1 MVNVSGFPPE
11 VNAMEVRQLFESI
24 TGSGTI
30 HAIRLKKTKHGEK
43 FYALVQFAQETHAN
57 KLLTQSTEV
66 NTPYRLN
73 FHEWKYE
80 IDSKD
85 KASMEHYIDGL
96 LMHFGFLATPEKFKY
111 LYSAGCSFGSG
122 NQNLHFSAH
131 LSEDYRM
138 ELPYENI
145 GQISWHL
152 SQEKDSKLL
161 LIQLKGGPKIYE
173 NQNQHLD
180 PEYEKLNF
188 CRGGF
193 DNEWIRTT
201 DFTSSSLIGQS
212 SAIVFKFPRELK
224 VDFKNILI
232 NSSLL
237 HYLTLELGFSYS
249 SNTNSLAPVV
259 DPPPE
264 FGLPFEVLFNLLSLG
279 KCPYDHIAWLTKEYL
294 EWGKKEKPT
303 ESTLDY
309 QHGLFDIRRVKIT
322 PTRVYFSGPKPHES
336 NRVLREYA
344 KHINNFIIVSFVDE
358 NLKTLSCNDLSPRSS
373 VNRKT
378 KVYDRIYS
386 VLSDG
391 VVIGK
396 KKFEFL
402 AYSASQLKSTST
414 WMFAPID
421 GVKAADIRSW
431 MGDFG
436 SIKNVAKYA
445 ARLGQSFGSS
455 KETLTVEADDVELIP
470 DVEIFSSGKRY
481 VFSDGIGK
489 ISSDFAEL
497 VARKCDIEGV
507 SPSAFQIR
515 YGGYKGVVAKDP
527 NSSKK
532 LSLRS
537 SMRKFHSD
545 HTKLDVLAW
554 TKEQPC
560 YLNRQ
565 MITLLSTLGVS
576 DSVFE
581 KKHKEVVDTL
591 DFVLID
597 PMKILC
603 LMPPREHTKFLK
615 DLVSCGIKP
624 SEPFLSMMLHYI
636 RESKLVELRTKT
648 RILIPKG
655 RSMMGCMDETNTLE
669 YGQVFVRCSYSTN
682 LSLTSE
688 SSPTQDPTLTL
699 DSKPPYNIIGDVVV
713 AKSPCLHPGDV
724 RVLKAIAVTD
734 LNHMT
739 DCIVF
744 PQKGHRPHP
753 NECSG
758 SDLDGDL
765 YFVSWDPELIPP
777 NTYEPMDYTAEEPQ
791 ALDHEVTIQEIT
803 KHFTNYPLNNNV
815 GTISNLHK
823 VFADKEGEK
832 AGSKQCLELAKMFSA
847 AVDFPKTGVEVKIP
861 PHLYVKE
868 YPDFM
873 ENQNKLAYKS
883 KTVIGKLFRELKK
896 LGPPSISSIS
906 STPLSHDKDLVFMG
920 FQNHIELATDYKKSY
935 DSKLRHL
942 MDTFGIETEAE
953 IVCRGM
959 GMTEPFT
966 ESGEMIEKA
975 FRSLTKEA
983 LSWFIAD
990 EGVDELA
997 KASAWYIV
1005 TNYKDY
1011 VSTDCLESN
1020 QLWSF
1025 PWCVYDRL
1033 LKIKT
1038 LNNKAEV
1045 CEETH

>member
-1 MVNVSGFPPE
+1 MRKTVNVSGFPPE

-30 HAIRLKKTKHGEK
+30 HAIRHKKTKHGEK

-111 LYSAGCSFGSG
+111 LYSVGCSFGSG

-131 LSEDYRM
+131 LSEDY
-138 ELPYENI
+138 I
-145 GQISWHL
+145 GRISWHL

-173 NQNQHLD
+173 NQNQHVD

-193 DNEWIRTT
+193 DNYR
-201 DFTSSSLIGQS
+201 FY
-212 SAIVFKFPRELK
+212 
-224 VDFKNILI
+224 I
-232 NSSLL
+232 NL
-237 HYLTLELGFSYS
+237 
-249 SNTNSLAPVV
+249 SNRSVICHCL
-259 DPPPE
+259 
-264 FGLPFEVLFNLLSLG
+264 
-279 KCPYDHIAWLTKEYL
+279 
-294 EWGKKEKPT
+294 
-303 ESTLDY
+303 
-309 QHGLFDIRRVKIT
+309 
-322 PTRVYFSGPKPHES
+322 KPHES

-421 GVKAADIRSW
+421 GIKAADIRSW

-436 SIKNVAKYA
+436 SIKNVSKYA

-455 KETLTVEADDVELIP
+455 KETLTVKADDVELIP

-565 MITLLSTLGVS
+565 MITLLSTLGIS

-581 KKHKEVVDTL
+581 KKQKEVVDTL
-591 DFVLID
+591 DFVLTD

-648 RILIPKG
+648 RIIIPKG

-791 ALDHEVTIQEIT
+791 ALDHEVTIQVRREIT
-803 KHFTNYPLNNNV
+803 NHFTNYPLNNNV

-896 LGPPSISSIS
+896 LGPPSISSTS

-1033 LKIKT
+1033 LKIKM

>member
-1 MVNVSGFPPE
+1 
-11 VNAMEVRQLFESI
+11 
-24 TGSGTI
+24 
-30 HAIRLKKTKHGEK
+30 
-43 FYALVQFAQETHAN
+43 
-57 KLLTQSTEV
+57 
-66 NTPYRLN
+66 
-73 FHEWKYE
+73 
-80 IDSKD
+80 
-85 KASMEHYIDGL
+85 
-96 LMHFGFLATPEKFKY
+96 
-111 LYSAGCSFGSG
+111 
-122 NQNLHFSAH
+122 
-131 LSEDYRM
+131 
-138 ELPYENI
+138 
-145 GQISWHL
+145 
-152 SQEKDSKLL
+152 
-161 LIQLKGGPKIYE
+161 
-173 NQNQHLD
+173 
-180 PEYEKLNF
+180 
-188 CRGGF
+188 
-193 DNEWIRTT
+193 
-201 DFTSSSLIGQS
+201 
-212 SAIVFKFPRELK
+212 
-224 VDFKNILI
+224 
-232 NSSLL
+232 
-237 HYLTLELGFSYS
+237 
-249 SNTNSLAPVV
+249 
-259 DPPPE
+259 
-264 FGLPFEVLFNLLSLG
+264 
-279 KCPYDHIAWLTKEYL
+279 
-294 EWGKKEKPT
+294 
-303 ESTLDY
+303 
-309 QHGLFDIRRVKIT
+309 
-322 PTRVYFSGPKPHES
+322 
-336 NRVLREYA
+336 
-344 KHINNFIIVSFVDE
+344 
-358 NLKTLSCNDLSPRSS
+358 
-373 VNRKT
+373 
-378 KVYDRIYS
+378 
-386 VLSDG
+386 
-391 VVIGK
+391 
-396 KKFEFL
+396 
-402 AYSASQLKSTST
+402 
-414 WMFAPID
+414 
-421 GVKAADIRSW
+421 
-431 MGDFG
+431 
-436 SIKNVAKYA
+436 
-445 ARLGQSFGSS
+445 
-455 KETLTVEADDVELIP
+455 
-470 DVEIFSSGKRY
+470 
-481 VFSDGIGK
+481 
-489 ISSDFAEL
+489 
-497 VARKCDIEGV
+497 
-507 SPSAFQIR
+507 
-515 YGGYKGVVAKDP
+515 
-527 NSSKK
+527 
-532 LSLRS
+532 
-537 SMRKFHSD
+537 MRKFHSD

-591 DFVLID
+591 DSVLTD

-636 RESKLVELRTKT
+636 RDSKLVELRTKT

-688 SSPTQDPTLTL
+688 SSPTQDPTLSL
-699 DSKPPYNIIGDVVV
+699 DSKPPTEPYNIIGDVVV

-832 AGSKQCLELAKMFSA
+832 AGSKQCLELAKMASA

-873 ENQNKLAYKS
+873 QKQDKPMYVSNS
-883 KTVIGKLFRELKK
+883 VIGKLFRELKK
-896 LGPPSISSIS
+896 LGPPSSSCTS
-906 STPLSHDKDLVFMG
+906 STPLSHDNDLVFKG
-920 FQNHIELATDYKKSY
+920 FGKHIVTASFHKKNY
-935 DSKLRHL
+935 DSKLSHL

-959 GMTEPFT
+959 GMSEPFT
-966 ESGEMIEKA
+966 EFGEMIEME
-975 FRSLTKEA
+975 FQSLTKEA
-983 LSWFIAD
+983 LSWFNDD
-990 EGVDELA
+990 EDEKVDELNELA

-1005 TNYKDY
+1005 TNHKDY
-1011 VSTDCLESN
+1011 VSTDCVERN

-1025 PWCVYDRL
+1025 PLCVYDRL
-1033 LKIKT
+1033 VKIKMQT
-1038 LNNKAEV
+1038 ARNKTEV

>member
-1 MVNVSGFPPE
+1 ETMGKTVNVSGFPPE
-11 VNAMEVRQLFESI
+11 VNAMEVRQFFESI

-111 LYSAGCSFGSG
+111 LYSVGCSFGSG

-131 LSEDYRM
+131 LSEDY
-138 ELPYENI
+138 I
-145 GQISWHL
+145 GRISWHL

-173 NQNQHLD
+173 NQNQHVD

-193 DNEWIRTT
+193 DNYRFYINFSNR
-201 DFTSSSLIGQS
+201 SVICHC
-212 SAIVFKFPRELK
+212 LK
-224 VDFKNILI
+224 VSPMRVFLPQVLILLFI
-232 NSSLL
+232 SFLI
-237 HYLTLELGFSYS
+237 
-249 SNTNSLAPVV
+249 
-259 DPPPE
+259 PE
-264 FGLPFEVLFNLLSLG
+264 HLIDRAFIDYALPKLLSLG

-309 QHGLFDIRRVKIT
+309 QHGLFDI
-322 PTRVYFSGPKPHES
+322 
-336 NRVLREYA
+336 L
-344 KHINNFIIVSFVDE
+344 SFVDE

-421 GVKAADIRSW
+421 GIKAADIRSW

-455 KETLTVEADDVELIP
+455 KETLTVKADDVELIP

-581 KKHKEVVDTL
+581 KKQKEVVDTL
-591 DFVLID
+591 DFVLTD

-648 RILIPKG
+648 RIIIPKG

-803 KHFTNYPLNNNV
+803 NHFTNYPLNNNV

-896 LGPPSISSIS
+896 LGPPSISSTS

-1033 LKIKT
+1033 LKIKM

>member
-1 MVNVSGFPPE
+1 MGKTVNVSGFPSE

-24 TGSGTI
+24 TGWGTI

-111 LYSAGCSFGSG
+111 LYSVGCSFGSG

-131 LSEDYRM
+131 LSEDYQI

-173 NQNQHLD
+173 NQNQHVD

-201 DFTSSSLIGQS
+201 DFTSTSLIGQS

-224 VDFKNILI
+224 VDFKNIVI

-259 DPPPE
+259 DPHPE
-264 FGLPFEVLFNLLSLG
+264 FDLPFEVLFKVSSLVQNGCLPPTSLDTAFYQFLDPKTLDRAFIDYALPKLLSLG

-396 KKFEFL
+396 KKIEFL

-507 SPSAFQIR
+507 YPSAFQIR

-591 DFVLID
+591 DSVLTD
-597 PMKILC
+597 PMKILR
-603 LMPPREHTKFLK
+603 LMPPREHTKFLQ

-655 RSMMGCMDETNTLE
+655 RSMMGCMIETNTLE

-753 NECSG
+753 NECS
-758 SDLDGDL
+758 
-765 YFVSWDPELIPP
+765 
-777 NTYEPMDYTAEEPQ
+777 
-791 ALDHEVTIQEIT
+791 
-803 KHFTNYPLNNNV
+803 
-815 GTISNLHK
+815 
-823 VFADKEGEK
+823 
-832 AGSKQCLELAKMFSA
+832 
-847 AVDFPKTGVEVKIP
+847 
-861 PHLYVKE
+861 
-868 YPDFM
+868 
-873 ENQNKLAYKS
+873 
-883 KTVIGKLFRELKK
+883 
-896 LGPPSISSIS
+896 
-906 STPLSHDKDLVFMG
+906 
-920 FQNHIELATDYKKSY
+920 
-935 DSKLRHL
+935 
-942 MDTFGIETEAE
+942 EA
-953 IVCRGM
+953 I
-959 GMTEPFT
+959 
-966 ESGEMIEKA
+966 
-975 FRSLTKEA
+975 
-983 LSWFIAD
+983 
-990 EGVDELA
+990 
-997 KASAWYIV
+997 
-1005 TNYKDY
+1005 
-1011 VSTDCLESN
+1011 
-1020 QLWSF
+1020 
-1025 PWCVYDRL
+1025 
-1033 LKIKT
+1033 
-1038 LNNKAEV
+1038 
-1045 CEETH
+1045 

>member
-1 MVNVSGFPPE
+1 M
-11 VNAMEVRQLFESI
+11 
-24 TGSGTI
+24 
-30 HAIRLKKTKHGEK
+30 
-43 FYALVQFAQETHAN
+43 
-57 KLLTQSTEV
+57 
-66 NTPYRLN
+66 
-73 FHEWKYE
+73 
-80 IDSKD
+80 
-85 KASMEHYIDGL
+85 
-96 LMHFGFLATPEKFKY
+96 
-111 LYSAGCSFGSG
+111 
-122 NQNLHFSAH
+122 
-131 LSEDYRM
+131 
-138 ELPYENI
+138 
-145 GQISWHL
+145 
-152 SQEKDSKLL
+152 
-161 LIQLKGGPKIYE
+161 
-173 NQNQHLD
+173 
-180 PEYEKLNF
+180 
-188 CRGGF
+188 
-193 DNEWIRTT
+193 
-201 DFTSSSLIGQS
+201 
-212 SAIVFKFPRELK
+212 
-224 VDFKNILI
+224 
-232 NSSLL
+232 
-237 HYLTLELGFSYS
+237 
-249 SNTNSLAPVV
+249 
-259 DPPPE
+259 
-264 FGLPFEVLFNLLSLG
+264 
-279 KCPYDHIAWLTKEYL
+279 

-699 DSKPPYNIIGDVVV
+699 DSKPPYNIIGD
-713 AKSPCLHPGDV
+713 
-724 RVLKAIAVTD
+724 
-734 LNHMT
+734 
-739 DCIVF
+739 
-744 PQKGHRPHP
+744 
-753 NECSG
+753 ECSG

-791 ALDHEVTIQEIT
+791 ALDHEVTIQ
-803 KHFTNYPLNNNV
+803 V
-815 GTISNLHK
+815 RR
-823 VFADKEGEK
+823 
-832 AGSKQCLELAKMFSA
+832 
-847 AVDFPKTGVEVKIP
+847 VK
-861 PHLYVKE
+861 
-868 YPDFM
+868 
-873 ENQNKLAYKS
+873 
-883 KTVIGKLFRELKK
+883 
-896 LGPPSISSIS
+896 SSYCYR
-906 STPLSHDKDLVFMG
+906 K
-920 FQNHIELATDYKKSY
+920 
-935 DSKLRHL
+935 
-942 MDTFGIETEAE
+942 
-953 IVCRGM
+953 
-959 GMTEPFT
+959 
-966 ESGEMIEKA
+966 
-975 FRSLTKEA
+975 
-983 LSWFIAD
+983 FI
-990 EGVDELA
+990 
-997 KASAWYIV
+997 I
-1005 TNYKDY
+1005 
-1011 VSTDCLESN
+1011 C
-1020 QLWSF
+1020 
-1025 PWCVYDRL
+1025 
-1033 LKIKT
+1033 
-1038 LNNKAEV
+1038 
-1045 CEETH
+1045 

>member
-1 MVNVSGFPPE
+1 MGKTVNVSGFPPE
-11 VNAMEVRQLFESI
+11 VNAME
-24 TGSGTI
+24 
-30 HAIRLKKTKHGEK
+30 
-43 FYALVQFAQETHAN
+43 FAQETHAN

-111 LYSAGCSFGSG
+111 LYNAGCSFGSG

-173 NQNQHLD
+173 NQNQHVD

-201 DFTSSSLIGQS
+201 DFTSTSLIGQS
-212 SAIVFKFPRELK
+212 SAIVFKFPQF
-224 VDFKNILI
+224 D
-232 NSSLL
+232 
-237 HYLTLELGFSYS
+237 
-249 SNTNSLAPVV
+249 
-259 DPPPE
+259 
-264 FGLPFEVLFNLLSLG
+264 LPFEVLFNVSSLVQNGCLPPTSLDTAFYQFLDPKTLDRAFIDYALPKLLSLG

-358 NLKTLSCNDLSPRSS
+358 NLKTLSCNDLSPTSS
-373 VNRKT
+373 INRKT

-396 KKFEFL
+396 KKIDFL

-414 WMFAPID
+414 WMFAPIE
-421 GVKAADIRSW
+421 GA
-431 MGDFG
+431 G
-436 SIKNVAKYA
+436 
-445 ARLGQSFGSS
+445 
-455 KETLTVEADDVELIP
+455 
-470 DVEIFSSGKRY
+470 
-481 VFSDGIGK
+481 
-489 ISSDFAEL
+489 
-497 VARKCDIEGV
+497 KCDIEGV
-507 SPSAFQIR
+507 SPSVFQIR

-591 DFVLID
+591 DSVLTD

-615 DLVSCGIKP
+615 DLVSCG
-624 SEPFLSMMLHYI
+624 
-636 RESKLVELRTKT
+636 
-648 RILIPKG
+648 
-655 RSMMGCMDETNTLE
+655 
-669 YGQVFVRCSYSTN
+669 VRCDVKYSTN

-688 SSPTQDPTLTL
+688 SSPTQDPTLSL
-699 DSKPPYNIIGDVVV
+699 DSKPPTEPYNIIGDVVV

-832 AGSKQCLELAKMFSA
+832 AGSKQCLELAKMASA

-873 ENQNKLAYKS
+873 QKQDKPMYVSNS
-883 KTVIGKLFRELKK
+883 VIGKLFRELKK
-896 LGPPSISSIS
+896 LGPPSSSCTS
-906 STPLSHDKDLVFMG
+906 STPLSHDNDLVFKG
-920 FQNHIELATDYKKSY
+920 FGKHIVTASFHKKNY
-935 DSKLRHL
+935 DSKLSHL

-959 GMTEPFT
+959 GMSEPFT
-966 ESGEMIEKA
+966 EFGEMIEME
-975 FRSLTKEA
+975 FQSLTKEA
-983 LSWFIAD
+983 LSWFNDD
-990 EGVDELA
+990 EDEKVDELNELA

-1005 TNYKDY
+1005 LKTKGTRLSGSVTELLLVARFLDG
-1011 VSTDCLESN
+1011 SSLGSSFDI
-1020 QLWSF
+1020 SF
-1025 PWCVYDRL
+1025 P
-1033 LKIKT
+1033 
-1038 LNNKAEV
+1038 
-1045 CEETH
+1045 

>member
-1 MVNVSGFPPE
+1 
-11 VNAMEVRQLFESI
+11 
-24 TGSGTI
+24 
-30 HAIRLKKTKHGEK
+30 
-43 FYALVQFAQETHAN
+43 
-57 KLLTQSTEV
+57 
-66 NTPYRLN
+66 
-73 FHEWKYE
+73 
-80 IDSKD
+80 
-85 KASMEHYIDGL
+85 MEHYIDGL

-111 LYSAGCSFGSG
+111 LYSVGCSFGSG
-122 NQNLHFSAH
+122 NQNLHFPAH
-131 LSEDYRM
+131 LSEDYQI

-145 GQISWHL
+145 GRISWHL

-173 NQNQHLD
+173 NQNQHVD

-201 DFTSSSLIGQS
+201 DFTSTSLIGQS

-264 FGLPFEVLFNLLSLG
+264 FDLPFEVLFNVSSLVQNGCLPPTSLDTAFYQFLDPKTLDRAFIDYALPKLLSLG
-279 KCPYDHIAWLTKEYL
+279 KCPYDHIAWLTKEDL

-322 PTRVYFSGPKPHES
+322 PTRPHES

-358 NLKTLSCNDLSPRSS
+358 NLKTLSCNDLSPRSY

-414 WMFAPID
+414 WMFPPID

-507 SPSAFQIR
+507 SPSAFHIR
-515 YGGYKGVVAKDP
+515 YGGYNGVVAKDP
-527 NSSKK
+527 KSSKK

-591 DFVLID
+591 DFVLTD

-648 RILIPKG
+648 HILIPKG
-655 RSMMGCMDETNTLE
+655 RSMMGCMDEMNTLE

-744 PQKGHRPHP
+744 PQKGH
-753 NECSG
+753 
-758 SDLDGDL
+758 
-765 YFVSWDPELIPP
+765 SWDPELIPP
-777 NTYEPMDYTAEEPQ
+777 NTYEPMDYTAEESQ

-861 PHLYVKE
+861 SHLYVKE

-896 LGPPSISSIS
+896 LGPPSISSTS

-990 EGVDELA
+990 EGVDELE

-1005 TNYKDY
+1005 TN
-1011 VSTDCLESN
+1011 
-1020 QLWSF
+1020 
-1025 PWCVYDRL
+1025 
-1033 LKIKT
+1033 
-1038 LNNKAEV
+1038 
-1045 CEETH
+1045 

>member
-1 MVNVSGFPPE
+1 
-11 VNAMEVRQLFESI
+11 MEVRQLFESI

-30 HAIRLKKTKHGEK
+30 HAIRHKKTKHGEK

-111 LYSAGCSFGSG
+111 LYSVGCSFGSG

-131 LSEDYRM
+131 LSEDY
-138 ELPYENI
+138 I
-145 GQISWHL
+145 GRISWHL

-173 NQNQHLD
+173 NQNQHVD

-193 DNEWIRTT
+193 DNYRFYINLSNR
-201 DFTSSSLIGQS
+201 SVICHC
-212 SAIVFKFPRELK
+212 LK
-224 VDFKNILI
+224 VSPMRVFLPQVLILLFI
-232 NSSLL
+232 SFLIPKHL
-237 HYLTLELGFSYS
+237 IDRAFIDY
-249 SNTNSLAPVV
+249 A
-259 DPPPE
+259 
-264 FGLPFEVLFNLLSLG
+264 LPKLLSLG

-309 QHGLFDIRRVKIT
+309 QHGLFDI
-322 PTRVYFSGPKPHES
+322 
-336 NRVLREYA
+336 L
-344 KHINNFIIVSFVDE
+344 SFVDE

-421 GVKAADIRSW
+421 GIKAADIRSW

-436 SIKNVAKYA
+436 SIKNVSKYA

-455 KETLTVEADDVELIP
+455 KETLTVKADDVELIP

-581 KKHKEVVDTL
+581 KKQKEVVDTL
-591 DFVLID
+591 DFVLTD

-648 RILIPKG
+648 RIIIPKG

-803 KHFTNYPLNNNV
+803 NHFTNYPLNNNV

-896 LGPPSISSIS
+896 LGPPSISSTS

-1033 LKIKT
+1033 LKIKM

>member
-1 MVNVSGFPPE
+1 MGKTVNVSGFPPE
-11 VNAMEVRQLFESI
+11 VNAME
-24 TGSGTI
+24 
-30 HAIRLKKTKHGEK
+30 
-43 FYALVQFAQETHAN
+43 FAQETHAN

-111 LYSAGCSFGSG
+111 LYSVGCSFGSG

-131 LSEDYRM
+131 LSEDY
-138 ELPYENI
+138 I
-145 GQISWHL
+145 GRISWHL

-173 NQNQHLD
+173 NQNQHVD

-193 DNEWIRTT
+193 DNYRFYINFSNR
-201 DFTSSSLIGQS
+201 SVICHC
-212 SAIVFKFPRELK
+212 LK
-224 VDFKNILI
+224 VSPFLI
-232 NSSLL
+232 PKHLIDRAFID
-237 HYLTLELGFSYS
+237 Y
-249 SNTNSLAPVV
+249 A
-259 DPPPE
+259 
-264 FGLPFEVLFNLLSLG
+264 LPKLLSLG

-309 QHGLFDIRRVKIT
+309 QHGLFDIRR
-322 PTRVYFSGPKPHES
+322 
-336 NRVLREYA
+336 
-344 KHINNFIIVSFVDE
+344 

-421 GVKAADIRSW
+421 GIKAADIRSW

-455 KETLTVEADDVELIP
+455 KETLTVKADDVELIP

-581 KKHKEVVDTL
+581 KKQKEVVDTL
-591 DFVLID
+591 DFVLTD

-648 RILIPKG
+648 RIIIPKG

-777 NTYEPMDYTAEEPQ
+777 KTYEPMDYTAEEPQ

-803 KHFTNYPLNNNV
+803 NHFTNYPLNNNV

-896 LGPPSISSIS
+896 LGPPSISSTS
-906 STPLSHDKDLVFMG
+906 STPLSHDKDLVCMG

-966 ESGEMIEKA
+966 RVG
-975 FRSLTKEA
+975 
-983 LSWFIAD
+983 D
-990 EGVDELA
+990 D
-997 KASAWYIV
+997 
-1005 TNYKDY
+1005 
-1011 VSTDCLESN
+1011 
-1020 QLWSF
+1020 
-1025 PWCVYDRL
+1025 
-1033 LKIKT
+1033 
-1038 LNNKAEV
+1038 
-1045 CEETH
+1045 

>member
-1 MVNVSGFPPE
+1 MGKTVNVSGFPPE

-57 KLLTQSTEV
+57 KLLTQSTKV

-96 LMHFGFLATPEKFKY
+96 LMHFGFWRHQKFKY
-111 LYSAGCSFGSG
+111 LYSVGCSFGSG

-131 LSEDYRM
+131 LSEDY
-138 ELPYENI
+138 I
-145 GQISWHL
+145 GRISWHL

-173 NQNQHLD
+173 NQNQHVD

-193 DNEWIRTT
+193 DNFR
-201 DFTSSSLIGQS
+201 FY
-212 SAIVFKFPRELK
+212 
-224 VDFKNILI
+224 I
-232 NSSLL
+232 N
-237 HYLTLELGFSYS
+237 FS
-249 SNTNSLAPVV
+249 
-259 DPPPE
+259 
-264 FGLPFEVLFNLLSLG
+264 
-279 KCPYDHIAWLTKEYL
+279 
-294 EWGKKEKPT
+294 
-303 ESTLDY
+303 
-309 QHGLFDIRRVKIT
+309 
-322 PTRVYFSGPKPHES
+322 
-336 NRVLREYA
+336 
-344 KHINNFIIVSFVDE
+344 
-358 NLKTLSCNDLSPRSS
+358 
-373 VNRKT
+373 NRKT

-396 KKFEFL
+396 KNFEFL

-414 WMFAPID
+414 WMFSPID
-421 GVKAADIRSW
+421 GIKAADIRSW

-455 KETLTVEADDVELIP
+455 KETLTVKADDVELIP

-507 SPSAFQIR
+507 SPSVFQIR
-515 YGGYKGVVAKDP
+515 YGG
-527 NSSKK
+527 
-532 LSLRS
+532 
-537 SMRKFHSD
+537 
-545 HTKLDVLAW
+545 
-554 TKEQPC
+554 
-560 YLNRQ
+560 
-565 MITLLSTLGVS
+565 

-591 DFVLID
+591 DFVLTD

-682 LSLTSE
+682 LSLMSE

-699 DSKPPYNIIGDVVV
+699 DCTPPYNIIGDVVV

-896 LGPPSISSIS
+896 LGPPSISSTS

-935 DSKLRHL
+935 DSKLRH
-942 MDTFGIETEAE
+942 
-953 IVCRGM
+953 
-959 GMTEPFT
+959 
-966 ESGEMIEKA
+966 
-975 FRSLTKEA
+975 
-983 LSWFIAD
+983 
-990 EGVDELA
+990 
-997 KASAWYIV
+997 
-1005 TNYKDY
+1005 
-1011 VSTDCLESN
+1011 
-1020 QLWSF
+1020 
-1025 PWCVYDRL
+1025 
-1033 LKIKT
+1033 
-1038 LNNKAEV
+1038 
-1045 CEETH
+1045 

>member
-1 MVNVSGFPPE
+1 MGKTVNVSGFPPE

-111 LYSAGCSFGSG
+111 LYSVGCSFGSG

-173 NQNQHLD
+173 NQNQHVD

-201 DFTSSSLIGQS
+201 DFTSTSLIGQS

-264 FGLPFEVLFNLLSLG
+264 FGLPFEVLFNVSSLVQNGCLPPTSLDTAFYQFLDPKTLDRAFIDYALPKLLSLG
-279 KCPYDHIAWLTKEYL
+279 KCLYDHIAWLTKEYL

-309 QHGLFDIRRVKIT
+309 QHGLFDIRRDKIT

-591 DFVLID
+591 DSVLTD
-597 PMKILC
+597 PMKILR
-603 LMPPREHTKFLK
+603 LMPPREHTKFLN

-655 RSMMGCMDETNTLE
+655 RSMMGCMIETNTLE

-744 PQKGHRPHP
+744 PQKGHR
-753 NECSG
+753 
-758 SDLDGDL
+758 
-765 YFVSWDPELIPP
+765 
-777 NTYEPMDYTAEEPQ
+777 
-791 ALDHEVTIQEIT
+791 
-803 KHFTNYPLNNNV
+803 
-815 GTISNLHK
+815 
-823 VFADKEGEK
+823 
-832 AGSKQCLELAKMFSA
+832 
-847 AVDFPKTGVEVKIP
+847 
-861 PHLYVKE
+861 
-868 YPDFM
+868 
-873 ENQNKLAYKS
+873 
-883 KTVIGKLFRELKK
+883 
-896 LGPPSISSIS
+896 
-906 STPLSHDKDLVFMG
+906 
-920 FQNHIELATDYKKSY
+920 
-935 DSKLRHL
+935 
-942 MDTFGIETEAE
+942 
-953 IVCRGM
+953 
-959 GMTEPFT
+959 
-966 ESGEMIEKA
+966 
-975 FRSLTKEA
+975 
-983 LSWFIAD
+983 
-990 EGVDELA
+990 
-997 KASAWYIV
+997 
-1005 TNYKDY
+1005 
-1011 VSTDCLESN
+1011 
-1020 QLWSF
+1020 
-1025 PWCVYDRL
+1025 
-1033 LKIKT
+1033 
-1038 LNNKAEV
+1038 
-1045 CEETH
+1045 

>member
-1 MVNVSGFPPE
+1 MTDRSLSFPEIGKHDIIYVDDLIPHLETMGKTVNVSGFPPE

-24 TGSGTI
+24 TGS
-30 HAIRLKKTKHGEK
+30 
-43 FYALVQFAQETHAN
+43 
-57 KLLTQSTEV
+57 
-66 NTPYRLN
+66 
-73 FHEWKYE
+73 
-80 IDSKD
+80 
-85 KASMEHYIDGL
+85 
-96 LMHFGFLATPEKFKY
+96 
-111 LYSAGCSFGSG
+111 
-122 NQNLHFSAH
+122 
-131 LSEDYRM
+131 
-138 ELPYENI
+138 
-145 GQISWHL
+145 
-152 SQEKDSKLL
+152 
-161 LIQLKGGPKIYE
+161 
-173 NQNQHLD
+173 
-180 PEYEKLNF
+180 
-188 CRGGF
+188 
-193 DNEWIRTT
+193 
-201 DFTSSSLIGQS
+201 
-212 SAIVFKFPRELK
+212 
-224 VDFKNILI
+224 
-232 NSSLL
+232 
-237 HYLTLELGFSYS
+237 
-249 SNTNSLAPVV
+249 LAPVV

-264 FGLPFEVLFNLLSLG
+264 FDLPFEVLFNVSSLVQNGCLPPTSLDTAFYQFLDPKTLDRAFIDYALPKLLSLG

-358 NLKTLSCNDLSPRSS
+358 NLKTLSCNDLSPTSS
-373 VNRKT
+373 MNRKT

-396 KKFEFL
+396 KNFDFL

-507 SPSAFQIR
+507 SPSVFQIR

-554 TKEQPC
+554 TKEQP
-560 YLNRQ
+560 Y
-565 MITLLSTLGVS
+565 
-576 DSVFE
+576 
-581 KKHKEVVDTL
+581 
-591 DFVLID
+591 FVLTD
-597 PMKILC
+597 PMKILY

-682 LSLTSE
+682 LSFTSE

-699 DSKPPYNIIGDVVV
+699 DSKPPTEPYNIIGDVVV

-896 LGPPSISSIS
+896 LGPPSILSTSSP
-906 STPLSHDKDLVFMG
+906 PLSHDEDLVFDG
-920 FQNHIELATDYKKSY
+920 FENHIELASDYKKSY
-935 DSKLRHL
+935 NSKLRQL

-959 GMTEPFT
+959 GMSEPFN
-966 ESGEMIEKA
+966 ESGKMIENA
-975 FRSLTKEA
+975 FQSLTKEA
-983 LSWFIAD
+983 LSWFNGD
-990 EGVDELA
+990 EEADELA

-1005 TNYKDY
+1005 TNHKDC
-1011 VSTDCLESN
+1011 VSTDCLDSN

-1033 LKIKT
+1033 VKIKT
-1038 LNNKAEV
+1038 ETARNKKEEV
-1045 CEETH
+1045 CKETH